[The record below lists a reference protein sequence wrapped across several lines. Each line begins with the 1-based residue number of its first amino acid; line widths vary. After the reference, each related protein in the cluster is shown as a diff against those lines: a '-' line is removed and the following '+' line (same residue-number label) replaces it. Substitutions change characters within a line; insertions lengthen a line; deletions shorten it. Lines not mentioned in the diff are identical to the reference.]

1 MSQKPITEMTTKE
14 FRAYVRLLEPEQAE
28 AARRERHVF
37 TQARWREAHP
47 ERLRETGRK
56 RWSVWVANLNEEE
69 REEFRA
75 RDRERKRRE
84 RAKS

>member
-1 MSQKPITEMTTKE
+1 MAEKPITEMTTKE
-14 FRAYVRLLEPEQAE
+14 FRAYVRDARAREAG

-47 ERLRETGRK
+47 ERLRETGRSGGASGS
-56 RWSVWVANLNEEE
+56 RTSSEEE
-69 REEFRA
+69 REELRA

-84 RAKS
+84 REKS

>member
-1 MSQKPITEMTTKE
+1 MPQKPITEMTTKE
-14 FRAYVRLLEPEQAE
+14 FRAYAKTLEPEQAE
-28 AARRERHVF
+28 VVRRERHLF

-56 RWSVWVANLNEEE
+56 RWQVWVANLSEEK
-69 REEFRA
+69 REELRA
-75 RDRERKRRE
+75 RDRERKRLE